1 MNYLNL
7 VPRQA
12 ATHLIRSL
20 LKNRCFLLCTT
31 VVSLQALLLGPAQ
44 SRQRYTSINGFATI
58 IFGSQ
63 CSTRKPTGFYQFRDG
78 TKGTLTSLDCSQ
90 QGGDVFTHRFYDT
103 AGSER
108 CQGAMTTIYGGR
120 SRYGMETRWEVKSA
134 VPGFSCSQA
143 GKSFKLQSLKE
154 HHRFSKSST
163 DWLLPCLATCFSSL
177 SNSLR
182 IHALVGL
189 PRPQYVL

>member
-1 MNYLNL
+1 MKPMNSLIL

-12 ATHLIRSL
+12 ATHVIRSL
-20 LKNRCFLLCTT
+20 LKNRCFLLCST
-31 VVSLQALLLGPAQ
+31 VVTLQAFLLGPAQ
-44 SRQRYTSINGFATI
+44 ARQRYTSINGFATI
-58 IFGSQ
+58 IFGSE

-103 AGSER
+103 AGRER
-108 CQGAMTTIYGGR
+108 CQGVMTTIYGGR

-143 GKSFKLQSLKE
+143 GKSFKLDMNYPP
-154 HHRFSKSST
+154 T
-163 DWLLPCLATCFSSL
+163 TV
-177 SNSLR
+177 N
-182 IHALVGL
+182 
-189 PRPQYVL
+189 